1 MKEHLKTILVSF
13 AAFLLVGCTEEYV
26 TEERTMPKTD
36 SPKVEKAINEL
47 NQFLQTMEI
56 QTTRNGNAFTVD
68 DVQYVTRNMS
78 TTRSAF
84 EVENNVLP
92 DTILY
97 LVNFGD
103 ETDNSGYA
111 VLDATERSGAI
122 ILAVVENGYV
132 SPEDFLFDTTPVD
145 EEEFPNFEFY
155 DPIEDDYYVGDEGAM
170 ANQFLYFAT
179 VIAPDETPGISG
191 SGTITD
197 WRPTK
202 QVGPMIETCWHQ
214 NPPLNKYCPTNN
226 KGVNKKVGC
235 VAVAVGHILAYHGYP
250 QEGLSIDG
258 VDCDWE
264 DMRSVANKNNY
275 FRINEAEKTEQV
287 AKLLADI
294 GDGCNMLYGT
304 EQSFAFPNAAKRCLK
319 NKFGYTNA
327 KRHVVYDE
335 AKIIEMLNNDCPVF
349 LAAVSGVAKGH
360 AWVIDGYKKY
370 TRYSNGEQQNKYYMH
385 CCWGWMRGQCNG
397 YYLSKVFDLRNGA
410 IELENKD
417 TPGTKERDYDMLYRM
432 ITYDKPNQ

>member
-1 MKEHLKTILVSF
+1 
-13 AAFLLVGCTEEYV
+13 
-26 TEERTMPKTD
+26 MPKAD

-145 EEEFPNFEFY
+145 
-155 DPIEDDYYVGDEGAM
+155 
-170 ANQFLYFAT
+170 
-179 VIAPDETPGISG
+179 
-191 SGTITD
+191 
-197 WRPTK
+197 
-202 QVGPMIETCWHQ
+202 
-214 NPPLNKYCPTNN
+214 
-226 KGVNKKVGC
+226 
-235 VAVAVGHILAYHGYP
+235 
-250 QEGLSIDG
+250 
-258 VDCDWE
+258 
-264 DMRSVANKNNY
+264 
-275 FRINEAEKTEQV
+275 
-287 AKLLADI
+287 
-294 GDGCNMLYGT
+294 
-304 EQSFAFPNAAKRCLK
+304 
-319 NKFGYTNA
+319 
-327 KRHVVYDE
+327 
-335 AKIIEMLNNDCPVF
+335 
-349 LAAVSGVAKGH
+349 
-360 AWVIDGYKKY
+360 GYKKY